1 MRFKALQWLFRKQ
14 TNIFFTLRF
23 GFYLEILRTSMQNH
37 QNSYDFQAHQA
48 QPVCRSAGLACKLPA
63 THSQLKALS
72 ERLRV
77 VEPKQLRHICQ

>member
-1 MRFKALQWLFRKQ
+1 
-14 TNIFFTLRF
+14 
-23 GFYLEILRTSMQNH
+23 MQNH